1 MLATWD
7 AGNLGC
13 WQLGML
19 ERFVVYASQSGDGQR
34 WPWEDLAVEIVNLRA
49 LSLASAMGTRNNQGI
64 LKDELTEELDV
75 G

>member
-1 MLATWD
+1 M
-7 AGNLGC
+7 
-13 WQLGML
+13 
-19 ERFVVYASQSGDGQR
+19 
-34 WPWEDLAVEIVNLRA
+34 EIVNLRD